1 MPARNDAF
9 QTAAQANATE
19 IELKLALSADAV
31 AKLPR
36 LAPLARRAAT
46 HLRLNN
52 IYFDTPDQQLRQQG
66 VALRLRQDGKRWLQ
80 TLKTAG
86 NADGALTRR
95 GEWES
100 EVASGNLD
108 AAALAHTPWLELDA
122 DGALFA
128 ALVPCFNTTFDRTLW
143 AVRRRDGSVVEVALD
158 LGQITAGAA
167 SAPIAE
173 LELELKKGSAAA
185 LFALAHEFA
194 QHIALLPA
202 SASKAQRGYAL
213 AAGVLDAPR
222 MAQPPALHDDLLL
235 ADAAQR
241 VLTEMLAQFTENL
254 IALRERDAPEL
265 VHQARVGWRRFR
277 SGLKLFAPVL
287 RDTPLPDTAA
297 LRGVLVP
304 LGRWR
309 DLDVATLETL
319 PRIAHVYAGQSAAR
333 RKQWAALQDALFE
346 ARISVRVAAR
356 QALDTPAVG
365 AALLALTQWVYTLP
379 AHENDA
385 HLKRWAQQRV
395 KRLRERMAQA
405 LAEPGDVELEHRARI
420 LAKRAR
426 YSIESLAEVLPKDK
440 ARHWRKQA
448 TAAQSSIGADLD
460 VVRAAQLAAAFGV
473 DESLVA
479 FLNGVALG
487 QRSRAAKP

>member
-1 MPARNDAF
+1 M
-9 QTAAQANATE
+9 AAKNVALQHATE
-19 IELKLALSADAV
+19 IELKLAVSADAI

-36 LAPLARRAAT
+36 LAPLARRTAT
-46 HLRLNN
+46 QLRLNN
-52 IYFDTPDQQLRQQG
+52 IYFDTPDQKLRQQG
-66 VALRLRQDGKRWLQ
+66 IALRLRQDGKRWLQ

-86 NADGALTRR
+86 GIDGALTQR

-100 EVASGNLD
+100 EVAGGKLD
-108 AAALAHTPWLELDA
+108 ATVLAHTPWLEMDA

-128 ALVPCFNTTFDRTLW
+128 ALVPCFATTFDRTLW
-143 AVRRRDGSVVEVALD
+143 TVRRRDGSVVEVALD
-158 LGQITAGAA
+158 LGHITAGAA

-173 LELELKKGSAAA
+173 LELELKKGSAEA

-194 QHIALLPA
+194 RHIVVLPA

-222 MAQPPALHDDLLL
+222 MAQPPALQDDLPLT
-235 ADAAQR
+235 AAAQR

-254 IALRERDAPEL
+254 IALREREAPEL

-277 SGLKLFAPVL
+277 SALKLFAPVL
-287 RDTPLPDTAA
+287 RDAPPPDTTA

-319 PRIAHVYAGQSAAR
+319 PRIAHVYTGQNAAR
-333 RKQWAALQDALFE
+333 RAQWAALQDALVE
-346 ARISVRVAAR
+346 ARISARVAVR
-356 QALDTPAVG
+356 HALNTPAVG
-365 AALLALTQWVYTLP
+365 ATLLALTQWVHGLP
-379 AHENDA
+379 AHEHDA
-385 HLKRWAQQRV
+385 QLKRWAQQRV
-395 KRLRERMAQA
+395 KRLRARMSEA
-405 LAEPGDVELEHRARI
+405 LAQPGDVELEHRARI

-426 YSIESLAEVLPKDK
+426 YRIESLAAVLPHDK
-440 ARHWRKQA
+440 AKHWRKQA

-460 VVRAAQLAAAFGV
+460 VVRAAELAAAFGV